1 VWRVT
6 CGAVVAGA
14 VVLMVTEM
22 LNIRIAVVVLRLVE
36 VSS

>member
-6 CGAVVAGA
+6 FGAVVDG
-14 VVLMVTEM
+14 VTVLTLLKM